1 MQITTAQWGPKPEGP
16 SFLGVGVVQVVMGEG
31 KAIEDLGKSLP
42 HLTSVLQGG
51 LYEAVNEVYKNLIPI
66 LEAHR
71 DYKKLAAVHGKLQ
84 EAFTKIMHQVGPGHP
99 PRRGLIPVPLRPL
112 VRPAL
117 GRPVFFTLGLWV
129 PLLDPLLM
137 LPLLFPQS
145 SGWEVSL

>member
-1 MQITTAQWGPKPEGP
+1 
-16 SFLGVGVVQVVMGEG
+16 MGEG

-99 PRRGLIPVPLRPL
+99 PRRGLIPGPLRPL
-112 VRPAL
+112 AL

-129 PLLDPLLM
+129 PLLDPGLC
-137 LPLLFPQS
+137 
-145 SGWEVSL
+145 

>member
-1 MQITTAQWGPKPEGP
+1 MQITTAQWGPKQEGL
-16 SFLGVGVVQVVMGEG
+16 SFLGVGVVKVVIGEG
-31 KAIEDLGKSLP
+31 KAIEDFLGNPYLM
-42 HLTSVLQGG
+42 SVLQGG

-99 PRRGLIPVPLRPL
+99 PRRSLIPVPLRPL

-117 GRPVFFTLGLWV
+117 SHPVYFTLGLWV
-129 PLLDPLLM
+129 PLPDPRLC
-137 LPLLFPQS
+137 
-145 SGWEVSL
+145 